1 MTYFF
6 DHGFGDVRVVT
17 ISTIA
22 FAGLDLDID
31 LDMTFSKVQHFA
43 QGGYL
48 LGFGPTTREVG
59 GGVEAAQVGKIEVE
73 DVAGAIGSFVDG
85 GVVKDDGVPIP
96 THVYVKFDGVDG
108 QGEGITKSRE
118 CIFRGKMRAS
128 AMGNSLNVVTH
139 RWCSTSP
146 LDRKTM
152 CYTAPILP
160 RKRLKKGRSG
170 ATCLLYTYAC
180 KRTAQKGYGYMKLE
194 LGMTGEAT
202 TTVVHENTAAAVGAG
217 GVEVFGTPMMI
228 ALMENAAWRAVAAN
242 LDEGDVTLG
251 VLVNVQHLG
260 ATPLGQQVR
269 ATAELAE
276 IDGRRLVFKVEAY
289 DEQKKI
295 GAGIHERFIVN
306 LERFLKRL
314 AQ

>member
-6 DHGFGDVRVVT
+6 DHGFGDVRVVA

-22 FAGLDLDID
+22 FAGLDLDVD
-31 LDMTFSKVQHFA
+31 LDTTFSEVQYFA

-48 LGFGPTTREVG
+48 LGFGPTTWEVG
-59 GGVEAAQVGKIEVE
+59 SGVEAAQVGTIEVE
-73 DVAGAIGSFVDG
+73 DVAGAIGPFVDG

-96 THVYVKFDGVDG
+96 THMYVKFDGVNR
-108 QGEGITKSRE
+108 QGEGITKSGE

-128 AMGNSLNVVTH
+128 TMGNSLNVVTH

-152 CYTAPILP
+152 LY
-160 RKRLKKGRSG
+160 RSNSTTETVKEG
-170 ATCLLYTYAC
+170 KIRGDLFVIYVC

-228 ALMENAAWRAVAAN
+228 ALMENAAWRAVAAS

-276 IDGRRLVFKVEAY
+276 IDGRRLVFKDEAY
-289 DEQKKI
+289 DDQKKI

-306 LERFLKRL
+306 LE
-314 AQ
+314 